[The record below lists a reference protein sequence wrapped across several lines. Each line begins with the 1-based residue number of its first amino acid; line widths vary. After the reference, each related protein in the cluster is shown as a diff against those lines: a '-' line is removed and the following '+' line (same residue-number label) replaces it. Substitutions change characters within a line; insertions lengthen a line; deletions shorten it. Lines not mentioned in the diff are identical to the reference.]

1 MGLNYFT
8 YNGTSSASFNIR
20 VTAYPDYDI
29 PRREVERVSVPGR
42 SGDLLMDTGAYSN
55 FDKTYEIYFNAR
67 GSGFHTSAH
76 DVAMWLCNVGGYA
89 RLEDTY
95 DTDVY
100 LMARVENPET
110 LANWMNYMGRA
121 TVVFNCKP
129 QRWLKS
135 GETESAITSGVD
147 IVNDYM
153 PCYPIFKITGNGTF
167 TVNGNSVAV
176 ANNLNKTLV
185 LDCETQNA
193 YTGTQNRN
201 GDIYITGEFPY
212 LESGTNEVTFNNA
225 SVTMIPRW
233 WTL

>member
-1 MGLNYFT
+1 MNTFT
-8 YNGTSSASFNIR
+8 FNGVSSSSFNIK
-20 VTAYPDYDI
+20 VEKCPDYGVPNRVI
-29 PRREVERVSVPGR
+29 VSVPVMGR
-42 SGDLLMDTGAYSN
+42 NGDLIMDTGAYSN
-55 FDKTYEIYFNAR
+55 VDQTYSIYFNAKSTSFQDDAHKIATWLNGTR
-67 GSGFHTSAH
+67 GY
-76 DVAMWLCNVGGYA
+76 C

-95 DTDVY
+95 DPNIY
-100 LMARVENPET
+100 RMAVMSSYHEYKNF
-110 LANWMNYMGRA
+110 LNYMGRA
-121 TVVFNCKP
+121 DVTFNCKP
-129 QRWLKS
+129 QRFLKS
-135 GETESAITSGVD
+135 GEIESAITSGVD
-147 IVNDYM
+147 IQNDYM
-153 PCYPIFKITGNGTF
+153 SCYPIFKITGNGTF
-167 TVNGNSVAV
+167 VVNGNSVAV

>member
-1 MGLNYFT
+1 MGVNYFT
-8 YNGTSSASFNIR
+8 FNGTASNTYN
-20 VTAYPDYDI
+20 VYVSKYPDYQI
-29 PRREVERVSVPGR
+29 PKRAVNKISVPGR
-42 SGDLLMDTGAYSN
+42 NGDLIQDTKAYNN
-55 FDKTYEIYFNAR
+55 FQKEYEIYFNAKAN
-67 GSGFHTSAH
+67 GFHYVAH
-76 DVAMWLCNVGGYA
+76 QLAAWLGSVGGYA

-95 DTDVY
+95 DTTVY
-100 LMARVENPET
+100 LMARVDDPER
-110 LANWMNYMGRA
+110 LNNWMNYMGR
-121 TVVFNCKP
+121 TTITFDCKP
-129 QRWLKS
+129 QRFLKS
-135 GETESAITSGVD
+135 GETEGAITSGVN
-147 IVNDYM
+147 ITNDYM

-212 LESGTNEVTFNNA
+212 LESGTNAVTFNNA